1 MFILDSLLINGI
13 KFALEKVVEVA
24 EQELDNPEALQQR
37 LLEAQLQLEEGAIDE
52 STFAEIEADVFAR
65 IRELKGDEAGGG
77 IADASAFDEIEVEI
91 DEGDER

>member
-52 STFAEIEADVFAR
+52 GTFAEIVADVFAR
-65 IRELKGDEAGGG
+65 TGELKGDGAGGG